1 MSRASAKETT
11 TDLLFALIGVFFD
24 CEYCLMEAMLF
35 CFCEQFGEHCC
46 FHAPHPT
53 TLLARRKADSSAK
66 RGQPNSYLEILIT
79 TDELAEDSSI
89 ILIPKSRMEDRRMTW
104 LPLRACPLHGWSL
117 SALVVLEKCRTFP
130 SLLPRGAILRNI
142 IRFQPF

>member
-1 MSRASAKETT
+1 M
-11 TDLLFALIGVFFD
+11 LFALNGVFFD
-24 CEYCLMEAMLF
+24 YEYCLMEAMLF

-89 ILIPKSRMEDRRMTW
+89 NTNSEVADGGQTYDVA
-104 LPLRACPLHGWSL
+104 PLCKNQCLSHARLSL
-117 SALVVLEKCRTFP
+117 SAHSGSRKVPDFSVLISSR
-130 SLLPRGAILRNI
+130 AILRNI
-142 IRFQPF
+142 IPFPLDKQPF